1 VATEEEIQA
10 ANDLV
15 IQAARLVR
23 RIRRS
28 AGLANTAALIRLLSI
43 LDELGPST
51 VTALAEAD
59 MTSQPTTTI
68 AVKGLLERGWAT
80 RSPHP
85 HDARANLIE
94 LTEAGH
100 AQITRTRQA
109 NGNAVAARLAP
120 YTVED
125 LRAAAALLTH
135 LTEKKD

>member
-1 VATEEEIQA
+1 VATDDEIQA
-10 ANDLV
+10 ANDLI

-28 AGLANTAALIRLLSI
+28 SGMANAALIRLLSI

-80 RSPHP
+80 RRPHP
-85 HDARANLIE
+85 SDARASLIE
-94 LTEAGH
+94 PTEEGY
-100 AQITRTRQA
+100 AQIARTRLA
-109 NGNAVAARLAP
+109 NGNAVAARMAP
-120 YTVED
+120 YEIED
-125 LRAAAALLTH
+125 LRRATALLTH
-135 LTEKKD
+135 LAERRD